1 MKPDQVTL
9 DRINLLHPKIR
20 EEVRIIYV
28 NEVVPILT
36 GKAAVRF
43 AFTLRT
49 FAEQQAI
56 YDQGRTKPGSIVTN
70 AKPGQSLHNYGLAF
84 DIALIVD
91 ADGNGT
97 YESTS
102 WDNLKDYDKDG
113 ISDWME
119 VVKIY
124 QNHGYEWGGTWRTFK
139 DLPHLQKTF
148 GHSWSDL
155 LALHNAGK
163 YIPGT
168 TYVQI

>member
-9 DRINLLHPKIR
+9 DRIQLLHPKIR
-20 EEVRIIYV
+20 EEVRIIYL

-36 GKAAVRF
+36 GNAAVRY

-56 YDQGRTKPGSIVTN
+56 YNQGRTTSGPIVTK

-91 ADGNGT
+91 KDRNGT
-97 YESTS
+97 YEETS
-102 WDNLKDYDKDG
+102 WNTTKDYDGDG
-113 ISDWME
+113 LSDWME
-119 VVKIY
+119 IVRAY
-124 QNHGYEWGGTWRTFK
+124 QKYGYEWGGTWRTFK
-139 DLPHLQKTF
+139 DLPHIQKTF
-148 GHSWSDL
+148 GHTWQSL

-163 YIPGT
+163 FIPGT